1 MMIDESQQRRGL
13 GSAALE
19 RVIDYIKTKPFGD
32 SKRIALT
39 CSKDNPAARKLY
51 ERKGF
56 KATGIEDED

>member
-32 SKRIALT
+32 S
-39 CSKDNPAARKLY
+39 N
-51 ERKGF
+51 
-56 KATGIEDED
+56 